1 MLLRGSAARFESE
14 SRRRS
19 GADRV
24 ADSRLGGP
32 ASPEAVDPQKS
43 VTDRI
48 MPVWMSPPIFQ
59 DAGIR
64 MPERASKNRTLSR
77 AEERIVRLPREIL
90 KVDSPVSR
98 KDVESRGAAGT

>member
-1 MLLRGSAARFESE
+1 
-14 SRRRS
+14 
-19 GADRV
+19 
-24 ADSRLGGP
+24 
-32 ASPEAVDPQKS
+32 
-43 VTDRI
+43 
-48 MPVWMSPPIFQ
+48 
-59 DAGIR
+59 